1 MWSFEYLGII
11 QTFHKS
17 PCLSVDV
24 WFPANPN
31 RVITTSSALLF
42 SVKELP
48 LLFLPE
54 IFLGKSEN
62 VAYWKCTTIPNK
74 TGGGGDTLAVNKRHQ
89 KGKGE
94 EKREL
99 RSEERDRRELG
110 EEGMR
115 RKRQKRNNNQEKRE
129 VRMGRK
135 LWSGTRLVEWCGE
148 H

>member
-1 MWSFEYLGII
+1 MSRNYLFFFSLKFFWEN
-11 QTFHKS
+11 QKTLLTENAR
-17 PCLSVDV
+17 LSLTK
-24 WFPANPN
+24 
-31 RVITTSSALLF
+31 R
-42 SVKELP
+42 
-48 LLFLPE
+48 
-54 IFLGKSEN
+54 
-62 VAYWKCTTIPNK
+62 
-74 TGGGGDTLAVNKRHQ
+74 GGGDTLAVNKRHQ

-135 LWSGTRLVEWCGE
+135 L
-148 H
+148 